1 MERLFRAI
9 RHVEEF
15 ILAWSILGIALLTVA
30 NVLSR
35 SLLGFSLAF
44 AEELSQF
51 LIIAVTFTGLS
62 YAAGRGRH
70 IRMTA
75 IFDQLP
81 RRGRKVLVVI
91 ISATT
96 SLLLLGLAVYAVE
109 YVATVR
115 FLGTVSPVLR
125 VPLFL
130 VYAIVPL
137 GLLLAALQYG
147 LTTVRNLTTSQVFL
161 SFDQRGGYADAD
173 SVAPMDSG
181 QSQAGPAPIT
191 PSRAP
196 SRGQ

>member
-1 MERLFRAI
+1 MAVFFRAL
-9 RHVEEF
+9 RRVEQF
-15 ILAWSILGIALLTVA
+15 VLAWSILAIAALTVA
-30 NVLSR
+30 NVICR

-51 LIIAVTFTGLS
+51 LIIAVTFVGLS

-75 IFDQLP
+75 LYDQLP
-81 RRGRKVLVVI
+81 ARYRRLMMIV

-96 SLLLLGLAVYAVE
+96 SLLLLVLAVWAVR

-115 FLGTVSPVLR
+115 FLGTVSPALQ

-137 GLLLAALQYG
+137 GLLLAAVQYA
-147 LTTVRNLTTSQVFL
+147 LTAWRNLRSRDVYL
-161 SFDQRGGYADAD
+161 SFDRRDQYEPVIVEGE
-173 SVAPMDSG
+173 
-181 QSQAGPAPIT
+181 
-191 PSRAP
+191 
-196 SRGQ
+196 

>member
-1 MERLFRAI
+1 MARLFRAI

-15 ILAWSILGIALLTVA
+15 VLAWSILGIAALTVA
-30 NVLSR
+30 NVVSR

-75 IFDQLP
+75 VFDQLP
-81 RRGRKVLVVI
+81 QVGRKILIIVI
-91 ISATT
+91 SGTS
-96 SLLLLGLAVYAVE
+96 SLLLFVLAGYALQ

-115 FLGTVSPVLR
+115 FLGTVSPVLQ

-130 VYAIVPL
+130 IYAIVPL
-137 GLLLAALQYG
+137 GLLLGAVQYG
-147 LTTVRNLTTSQVFL
+147 LTTARNLTTSQVYL
-161 SFDQRGGYADAD
+161 SFDQQGGYDGI
-173 SVAPMDSG
+173 SG
-181 QSQAGPAPIT
+181 TAAKPDED
-191 PSRAP
+191 PSHAQRAP
-196 SRGQ
+196 KASSQPSS